1 MFRLVFTLAL
11 TLLCAGLAAQEYR
24 FVSAKN
30 GKDVTLEKLAAKL
43 QKYDFVFFGEWHGN
57 AAIHQAE
64 NALLA
69 ALYARDP
76 RLMVSFEMFER
87 DVQSNLDVYL
97 KGDIEEA
104 EFLAAA
110 RPWPNY
116 ATDYRPLVDFAK
128 EHGLVCVAANVPRY
142 LAGKAARSGAG
153 FEETLSEEERTFLA
167 LQVSA
172 PPGAYRDNFLLTMQA
187 NGMHGDADNAD
198 LYERLYYAQCVK
210 DDTMAES
217 ILQYRDRWP
226 KQRIIHFNGDFH
238 SREFLGTVERVKARQ
253 PKLKIAVISPL
264 SVDEKLPASP
274 EKIATYFVVIAAADE
289 E

>member
-1 MFRLVFTLAL
+1 MFRFVFTLAL

-30 GKDVTLEKLAAKL
+30 GKDITLEKLAAKL
-43 QKYDFVFFGEWHGN
+43 LKFDVVFFGEWHGN

-69 ALYARDP
+69 ALYARDS
-76 RLMVSFEMFER
+76 RLVVSFEMFER
-87 DVQSNLDVYL
+87 DVQGSLDAYL
-97 KGDIEEA
+97 KGDADEA

-116 ATDYRPLVDFAK
+116 APDYRPLVEFAK

-153 FEETLSEEERTFLA
+153 FEAALSEEERTFLA
-167 LQVSA
+167 LQISA

-198 LYERLYYAQCVK
+198 LYERLFYAQCVK

-217 ILQYRDRWP
+217 ILQYRERCP
-226 KQRIIHFNGDFH
+226 KARIIHFNGDFH
-238 SREFLGTVERVKARQ
+238 SREFLGTVERVKTRQ

-264 SVDEKLPASP
+264 SLDEELPANAQ
-274 EKIATYFVVIAAADE
+274 KIATYLVVVTAAE
-289 E
+289 EE